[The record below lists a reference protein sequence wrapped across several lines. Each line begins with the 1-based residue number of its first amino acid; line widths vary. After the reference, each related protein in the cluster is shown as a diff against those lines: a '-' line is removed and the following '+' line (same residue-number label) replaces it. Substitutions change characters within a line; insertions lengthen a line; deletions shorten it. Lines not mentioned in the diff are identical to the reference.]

1 MSIYDGKKIVKYQDF
16 FKKLVVLSG
25 AFWVGAFASG
35 CTPERPSD
43 VEANLTRT
51 QSGGESADGDRAASS
66 QAVAVINN
74 EVLTLAEFERRISTL
89 AEFAQARFSTVESK
103 QDYLVDVVQFEVLAD
118 EAERRG
124 YGNDALTL
132 QAMKGEMARGVLENE
147 LRNRVQVGETVEN
160 TVDSQPL
167 SGEGEKSATEEW
179 RLIVLRADSEEEAVA
194 FRAQIE
200 ARDYETVADRVQ
212 TFRILAHRYSTERL
226 SADRG
231 GDKGFVAVEDL
242 SRETSGEQ
250 VFELK
255 EIGDLSMPYEV
266 EDGWQ
271 LAMLFEKR
279 LVESATLSAEDANAQ
294 ARREH
299 FERRRDTA
307 RAEFV
312 GELMR
317 SADVEV
323 FSERLAELP
332 LSPRRGMST
341 DVDSIRPDQ
350 K

>member
-1 MSIYDGKKIVKYQDF
+1 MSICEGKKIVKYQGF
-16 FKKLVVLSG
+16 LKKLVVLSG
-25 AFWVGAFASG
+25 AFWVSALAVG

-43 VEANLTRT
+43 VEANLTRR
-51 QSGGESADGDRAASS
+51 QSGGESADGERAISS

-89 AEFAQARFSTVESK
+89 AAFAQARFSTVESK

-132 QAMKGEMARGVLENE
+132 QAMKHEMARGVLENE

-160 TVDSQPL
+160 TIDSQPL
-167 SGEGEKSATEEW
+167 SGESEKSATEEW
-179 RLIVLRADSEEEAVA
+179 RLIVLRADSEEEAAA

-200 ARDYETVADRVQ
+200 DREYESVADRVQ

-231 GDKGFVAVEDL
+231 GDTGFIVADDL
-242 SRETSGEQ
+242 SRETSGGQ
-250 VFELK
+250 AFEFK
-255 EIGDLSMPYEV
+255 EIGELSMPYKV

-279 LVESATLSAEDANAQ
+279 LVETPILSAEDANAQ

-299 FERRRDTA
+299 FEQRRDTA

-312 GELMR
+312 GELIR

-332 LSPRRGMST
+332 LSPSRGMST